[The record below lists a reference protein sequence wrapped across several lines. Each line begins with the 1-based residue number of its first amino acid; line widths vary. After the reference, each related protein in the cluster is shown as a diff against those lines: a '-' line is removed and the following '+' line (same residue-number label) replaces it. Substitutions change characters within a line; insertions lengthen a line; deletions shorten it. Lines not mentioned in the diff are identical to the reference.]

1 MQSEPLRCVRR
12 YDSVKSRGETI
23 SVIIYL
29 AATTYLRRKQFFY
42 RLEFISPEFGR
53 NVRQVMVAF
62 GYRMTAADRER
73 GLILRE
79 MIDSFWRRIRLQLCT
94 GRKQWYVLWGRAWAS
109 ENMGK
114 YKVESRTCVTL
125 LMFSLQEGNYYVL
138 GNMYGS
144 ERRDHNDNA
153 VPLEDDTKIDNARAG
168 MICYGKVCRRSCS
181 DRPMTGTG
189 RAACGTIT

>member
-1 MQSEPLRCVRR
+1 M
-12 YDSVKSRGETI
+12 I

-29 AATTYLRRKQFFY
+29 AATTYLGGKHFFC

-53 NVRQVMVAF
+53 NVRQLMAAF

-79 MIDSFWRRIRLQLCT
+79 KIDSFWRRTRLQLCT
-94 GRKQWYVLWGRAWAS
+94 GRKQWYVLWGGAWAF

-125 LMFSLQEGNYYVL
+125 LLFSLQEGN
-138 GNMYGS
+138 
-144 ERRDHNDNA
+144 
-153 VPLEDDTKIDNARAG
+153 
-168 MICYGKVCRRSCS
+168 
-181 DRPMTGTG
+181 
-189 RAACGTIT
+189 